1 MIVEWNAH
9 MFSADQERFPL
20 HRDAP
25 YRPELEEDPLR
36 GYLRRMEEES
46 IDRAVVVQPTPY
58 WDDHRLILDCLRREP
73 ERLRGTCLFRSGDDG
88 APRAMRELVAAE
100 PRIVAWRH
108 HGMGGRGAALVE
120 RFDDWVLRQWR
131 EASELGLVV
140 ELLIN
145 GIYARAAADAI
156 RRVPDCT
163 VLLDHLCE
171 PHTTSAVEYA
181 HVLDLA
187 GFDQVYM
194 KLSGLDHFAPD
205 PPLFES
211 ARPLTARVA
220 EAFGPGRMVWGSGT
234 PRIVDAHLESYSR
247 EERALV
253 KGENLAALLGLG

>member
-25 YRPELEEDPLR
+25 YQPQLEADPLAH
-36 GYLRRMEEES
+36 YLRRMEEEG
-46 IDRAVVVQPTPY
+46 IDRAVVVQPTTY
-58 WDDHRLILDCLRREP
+58 RDDHRLILDCLRREP
-73 ERLRGTCLFRSGDDG
+73 DRLRGTCLFRSGDDG

-108 HGMGGRGAALVE
+108 HGMGGRGASMVD
-120 RFDDWVLRQWR
+120 RFDEWVLRQWR
-131 EASELGLVV
+131 EAAGLGLVV

-156 RRVPDCT
+156 RRGPDCT

-187 GFDQVYM
+187 RFDQVYM

-205 PPLFES
+205 SPLFES

-220 EAFGPGRMVWGSGT
+220 EAFGPRRMVWGSGT
-234 PRIVDAHLESYSR
+234 PRIVDAHLEKFSR

-253 KGENLAALLGLG
+253 KGDNLAALLGLS

>member
-9 MFSADQERFPL
+9 MFSADLERFPL

-25 YRPELEEDPLR
+25 YRPELEVDPL
-36 GYLRRMEEES
+36 GQYLSRMEEEN
-46 IDRAVVVQPTPY
+46 IDRGVVVQASTY

-73 ERLRGTCLFRSGDDG
+73 DRLRGTCLFRSGDDG

-108 HGMGGRGAALVE
+108 YGLGDRGAALVE

-145 GIYARAAADAI
+145 GIYAKAAAAAV

-187 GFDQVYM
+187 RFDQVYM

-211 ARPLTARVA
+211 AGRLTARVA
-220 EAFGPGRMVWGSGT
+220 EAFGPRRMVWGSGT
-234 PRIVDAHLESYSR
+234 PGIGDVQRGGAGPGQGEKPRRSTRSF
-247 EERALV
+247 V
-253 KGENLAALLGLG
+253 KGTQ